1 MTRSSTGIRL
11 LAVAGLAI
19 IIAHLLDP
27 LAFRYL
33 RLEHIYE
40 EDWGRMLRVMGFL
53 PLWILAATALA
64 LHDRTP
70 VRELVRSRAGLLVL
84 GAGLGGLAAE
94 LLKLLIRR
102 GRPGELGEYV
112 FRPFTERPFSTG
124 GLGMPSSH
132 ALVAFGAAAILSR
145 IFPRAWPVWWLLA
158 WGCGLSRVAAG
169 AHFLSDV
176 VVAALVGWAV
186 GAWVWRWR
194 RDQVPAPAPAIVAPV
209 PP

>member
-1 MTRSSTGIRL
+1 VTRCSTGIRL
-11 LAVAGLAI
+11 LAVAGFAI

-70 VRELVRSRAGLLVL
+70 VRALVRSRAGLLVL
-84 GAGLGGLAAE
+84 GAGLGGLVAE

-186 GAWVWRWR
+186 GALVWRWR
-194 RDQVPAPAPAIVAPV
+194 RDQVPAPAPAVVAPV